1 MRAQLGTQKRL
12 LCHLQVIVDHVLYNY
27 YRRNSDD
34 ASAKAY
40 LTNIVASHVNT
51 ATTIYSSTDFGG
63 IVGIKFIVQSL
74 KINSTSCEPP
84 EASQNPFCSDDID
97 ASVMLQLLSFENHN
111 DFCLTYVLTNRD
123 FSFGTLGLAY
133 LAYPDDPGGI
143 CGKHQTVHTRGG
155 PRKMSLNTGIITF
168 QNHGSQVS
176 PKVSEI
182 TLAHELGH
190 SFGSPHDET
199 LECTPG
205 DPEGNYIMFDQATS
219 ARLPNNRKFSKC
231 SIASIAQVLH
241 VVNESLHDKENCF
254 LENKGPFCGNNI
266 REDTEECDCGYGEV
280 DCRERCCYPRKNQAN
295 AQGCTLKPSTQCS
308 PSSGSCCGDDCRFI
322 NRRHVCA
329 LENDCN
335 SAVNCNGLSA
345 ECPAQTKKANLTRC
359 NKGSQVCIDG
369 SCEGSLCLLHG
380 YEDCQSSGPSYSAE
394 KLCNVFCKLT
404 AGDKACV
411 DPCEEPKLQLLCGVA
426 RPRGAPCNGN
436 MGYCDVYKR
445 CRAVNEGGALR
456 RLQSIFFGTGRISR
470 WIQRTGDRSVATPW
484 LKETRRA
491 TAVTLNRNATTSAAM
506 LARTTTTR
514 KAARSNQTP
523 NAAQQQA
530 HVAL

>member
-1 MRAQLGTQKRL
+1 
-12 LCHLQVIVDHVLYNY
+12 
-27 YRRNSDD
+27 
-34 ASAKAY
+34 
-40 LTNIVASHVNT
+40 
-51 ATTIYSSTDFGG
+51 
-63 IVGIKFIVQSL
+63 
-74 KINSTSCEPP
+74 
-84 EASQNPFCSDDID
+84 
-97 ASVMLQLLSFENHN
+97 
-111 DFCLTYVLTNRD
+111 
-123 FSFGTLGLAY
+123 
-133 LAYPDDPGGI
+133 
-143 CGKHQTVHTRGG
+143 
-155 PRKMSLNTGIITF
+155 
-168 QNHGSQVS
+168 
-176 PKVSEI
+176 
-182 TLAHELGH
+182 
-190 SFGSPHDET
+190 HDET

-254 LENKGPFCGNNI
+254 LAQTKKANLTRCNKGSQVCIDGSCEGSLCLLHGY
-266 REDTEECDCGYGEV
+266 EDC
-280 DCRERCCYPRKNQAN
+280 Q
-295 AQGCTLKPSTQCS
+295 
-308 PSSGSCCGDDCRFI
+308 SSGPSY
-322 NRRHVCA
+322 
-329 LENDCN
+329 
-335 SAVNCNGLSA
+335 SA
-345 ECPAQTKKANLTRC
+345 EKLCNVFCKLTAQTKKANLTRC

-470 WIQRTGDRSVATPW
+470 WIQQSQFARSTEVEDAWRIPVE
-484 LKETRRA
+484 LIFSSVRRRLNLFVEHFEPLSYRPVDVHRSHLRAKRSISSGKHVYLQFRGHNSYVYGALLDGVFEGGIETRWGHFYVDRA
-491 TAVTLNRNATTSAAM
+491 AKHFNHLTAFHSVLYSAADVKFPAAGKSPHRWCGVTGETERWM
-506 LARTTTTR
+506 NKVVEAQSRRQAHHDNDSVCAPGGEEGNFIMFPSATSGTRHNNHLFSSCSVGNISAILVPLFEGKSSRENCFQPDRGPICGNTMVEGNETCDCGYTESECNDECCYARQNDDN
-514 KAARSNQTP
+514 KEGCSLKP
-523 NAAQQQA
+523 NAKC
-530 HVAL
+530 